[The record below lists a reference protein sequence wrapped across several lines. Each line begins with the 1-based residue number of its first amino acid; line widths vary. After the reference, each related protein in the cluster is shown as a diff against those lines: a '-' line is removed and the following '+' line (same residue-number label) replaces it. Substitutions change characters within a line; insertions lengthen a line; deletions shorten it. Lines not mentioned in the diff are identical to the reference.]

1 LASYEKLAGLYH
13 ELLGLESLAELLEH
27 AADAV
32 VELVPCSSFL
42 IAEVAAGREQIVPVL
57 VRGAWGPETLQLR
70 PRLGEGLLGW
80 AVANAR
86 PVLANQAHLDPR
98 AGHVAGTPEGEPEAI
113 ICLPLVSRGEVIG
126 ALSLYREGAAAD
138 FSGDEFKLAQRF
150 ADAVTL
156 ALANAKARSQL
167 EELARTDEL
176 TGCLNRRGFGRGR
189 RAAANRLPPPS
200 AF

>member
-1 LASYEKLAGLYH
+1 MVETR
-13 ELLGLESLAELLEH
+13 EPH
-27 AADAV
+27 AHTAH
-32 VELVPCSSFL
+32 
-42 IAEVAAGREQIVPVL
+42 R
-57 VRGAWGPETLQLR
+57 WG
-70 PRLGEGLLGW
+70 
-80 AVANAR
+80 
-86 PVLANQAHLDPR
+86 
-98 AGHVAGTPEGEPEAI
+98 
-113 ICLPLVSRGEVIG
+113 
-126 ALSLYREGAAAD
+126 
-138 FSGDEFKLAQRF
+138 EFKLAQRF